1 MYYYGG
7 YSGGYNNS
15 CGCGGNNY
23 PNYGGGYYGGGP
35 AYGIGNPD
43 DSDGEYIWDLVSFT
57 NSDWEYFGHG
67 RRSPGKSYSYGN
79 QRKLWIHQRIFD
91 CQNKKFQMKR

>member
-23 PNYGGGYYGGGP
+23 PSYGGYGCGCSYGGGGYG
-35 AYGIGNPD
+35 AAIILVLFILLVIIIG
-43 DSDGEYIWDLVSFT
+43 T
-57 NSDWEYFGHG
+57 
-67 RRSPGKSYSYGN
+67 
-79 QRKLWIHQRIFD
+79 RITV
-91 CQNKKFQMKR
+91 